1 MVKKRTPTLKGR
13 ENESKMAFP
22 KVEIQVQNGQLG
34 QTEGTEDS
42 VAGLVCTGVAIVDKI
57 AINEPKQIF
66 GVKDAEALGF
76 SDAVNPE
83 MYAQIVDFYS
93 QAGEGAEL
101 WILIQSEATL
111 MASIL
116 DVNNANATVLLDAA
130 QGRIRILGITRKA
143 DGAYAPVYADGIDP
157 DVITSID
164 KAQELAEAYAAAYK
178 PLRVVIGGRDYQGVI
193 ADLADL
199 TERDDNRVAVLLA
212 GKGEGSLE
220 ACVGLALGRLAAI
233 PVQRKI
239 ARVKDG
245 DLGLVSAYLSDGVTT
260 IDELSEAQLEA
271 IHNKG
276 YIVLRKYFGRNG
288 YFFTDD
294 PTATGADD
302 DYNTI
307 SRGRVI
313 DKAISLAYTTYVN
326 ELQDDVELDPAT
338 GRLEAGVIKSYQA
351 LIKRAIEQNMLAD
364 GEISSVSVVID
375 PLQDVLTS
383 NKVEVTVNILPK
395 GYSSVIV
402 VKLGFTNPA
411 NS

>member
-1 MVKKRTPTLKGR
+1 
-13 ENESKMAFP
+13 MAFP
-22 KVEIQVQNGQLG
+22 KVDLQVQNGQIG
-34 QTEGTEDS
+34 STDGTDDG
-42 VAGLVCTGVAIVDKI
+42 VAALIGTGVEVVGKI

-66 GVKDAEALGF
+66 GVKDAEALGLN
-76 SDAVNPE
+76 DAVNAE
-83 MYAQIVDFYS
+83 MYSQIVDFYS
-93 QAGEGAEL
+93 MAGEGAEL
-101 WILIQSEATL
+101 WILIQAEATL

-116 DVNNANATVLLDAA
+116 DVNNANATALLDAA

-143 DGAYAPVYADGIDP
+143 DGAYDPEYDDGIDP
-157 DVITSID
+157 DVINAIA

-178 PLRVVIGGRDYQGVI
+178 PLRVIIGGRDYQGVI

-212 GKGEGSLE
+212 GKEADSLE
-220 ACVGLALGRLAAI
+220 ACVGLALGRLAAV
-233 PVQRKI
+233 PVQRKL

-245 DLGLVSAYLSDGVTT
+245 DLGITEAFLTDGETT

-271 IHNKG
+271 IHDKG
-276 YIVLRKYFGRNG
+276 FITLRKYYGRNG

-313 DKAISLAYTTYVN
+313 DKAISLAYQTYVN
-326 ELQDDVELDPAT
+326 ELQDDVELDPVT
-338 GRLEAGVIKSYQA
+338 GRLHAGVIKSYQA
-351 LIKRAIEQNMLAD
+351 AVKKSIEQNMLAN
-364 GEISSVSVVID
+364 GEISSVTVVLD
-375 PLQDVLTS
+375 PLQDVITT
-383 NKVEVTVNILPK
+383 NKIEVTVSILPK
-395 GYSSVIV
+395 GYSSTIV

>member
-1 MVKKRTPTLKGR
+1 MG
-13 ENESKMAFP
+13 FP
-22 KVEIQVQNGQLG
+22 KVEIEVQNGQLG

-42 VAGLVCTGVAIVDKI
+42 VAGLIGTGVEIVDNI
-57 AINEPKQIF
+57 GINEPKQIF

-83 MYAQIVDFYS
+83 MHAQIVDFYG

-101 WILIQSEATL
+101 WIMLQAEATL

-116 DVNNANATVLLDAA
+116 DVNNANATALLDAA
-130 QGRIRILGITRKA
+130 AGRIRILGITRKA
-143 DGAYAPVYADGIDP
+143 DVAYEPVYADGIDP
-157 DVITSID
+157 DVINAIA

-178 PLRVVIGGRDYQGVI
+178 PLRVIVGGRDYQGVI

-199 TERDDNRVAVLLA
+199 TERTDNRVAVLLG
-212 GKGEGSLE
+212 GKGESSLE

-245 DLGLVSAYLSDGVTT
+245 DLGLSSAYLSDGATT
-260 IDELSEAQLEA
+260 IDELSEAELEA

-294 PTATGADD
+294 PTATGAAD

-307 SRGRVI
+307 GRGRVI
-313 DKAISLAYTTYVN
+313 DKAISLAYQTYVN
-326 ELQDDVELDPAT
+326 ELQDDVELDPDT

-351 LIKRAIEQNMLAD
+351 SVKRSIEQNMLAD
-364 GEISSVSVVID
+364 GEISGVTVVLD
-375 PLQDVLTS
+375 PLQDVLTT
-383 NKVEVTVNILPK
+383 NKVEVTVSILPK
-395 GYSSVIV
+395 GYSSNIV